1 MKHFLI
7 PFLFI
12 STAVF
17 AQNTTNKVE
26 RYKTNPAIND
36 EFKKPL

>member
-26 RYKTNPAIND
+26 NIKQI
-36 EFKKPL
+36 LL